1 MAFQFYRE
9 QILPLFL
16 QRRMNIT
23 ELARQA
29 EINPR
34 TAERAVFGL
43 PISASVVDKVAN
55 VLNFDATKFLIPP
68 TAQI

>member
-1 MAFQFYRE
+1 MAFQFSRE

-29 EINPR
+29 GINPR
-34 TAERAVFGL
+34 TAERAVRGL
-43 PISASVVDKVAN
+43 PVSASVIDKVAN
-55 VLNFDATKFLIPP
+55 ALDFDATKFLAEP
-68 TAQI
+68 TAQV